1 MHGYLG
7 FVTLE
12 ATLTRHLQLANGNAP
27 VTADA
32 PPTYRIY
39 GADGSPVANG
49 TLSTVVDTQTG
60 LHAVVQA
67 CTSLAGFARGTYT
80 LRVSYAVSTVAKVQA
95 YTFTVV

>member
-7 FVTLE
+7 FVTLDE
-12 ATLTRHLQLANGNAP
+12 TITRHLQLGNGNAP

-32 PPTYRIY
+32 QPTYRVY
-39 GADGSPVANG
+39 GTDGTPVATG
-49 TLSTVVDTQTG
+49 TLSTVVDSQTG
-60 LHAVVQA
+60 LHAFVQA

-80 LRVSYAVSTVAKVQA
+80 LRVAYAVSMVAKVQA